1 MTNFLMQWGINPWG
15 EDTPIHA
22 QWGLVYVAFA
32 FGIGFMLAHTLFV
45 KFWPKPEGPVTA
57 PVNEAAAATVPP
69 RVTRHSLAARMFHW
83 IMAASML
90 TLLGTASAPVL
101 GLQFNWIEI
110 HWIAGL
116 VLTVSIVYHVI
127 HASFWLDFWSIWLN
141 KEDAREGMTRLKR
154 AFGRSAPAPR
164 KAAKY
169 PWDNKMYHTAIVL
182 SALASVP
189 TGIFMMNR
197 VETPLFVRNPYLFS
211 DTTWGVM
218 YVLHGLSGIGLV
230 GLTIAHIYFAI
241 RPEKRWITK
250 GMIFGDISR
259 QEFLHHHDPERWV
272 LEGGSEGSPL
282 RTRGEV

>member
-1 MTNFLMQWGINPWG
+1 MTNFLMQWGVNPWG

-22 QWGLVYVAFA
+22 QWALVYVAFA
-32 FGIGFMLAHTLFV
+32 FGIGFMVAHTLFL
-45 KFWPKPEGPVTA
+45 KFWPKPEGPATA
-57 PVNEAAAATVPP
+57 PVNEAAAAAVPA
-69 RVTRHSLAARMFHW
+69 RVTRHSLAARTFHW

-116 VLTVSIVYHVI
+116 LLTVSIVYHII

-141 KEDAREGMTRLKR
+141 KEDAHEAIARLKR

-182 SALASVP
+182 AALASVP
-189 TGIFMMNR
+189 TGILMMNR
-197 VETPLFVRNPYLFS
+197 VETPLFVRNPYLFA

-230 GLTIAHIYFAI
+230 GLTIAHVYFAI

-250 GMIFGDISR
+250 GMILGDITR
-259 QEFLHHHDPERWV
+259 QEFLHHHDPERWIV
-272 LEGGSEGSPL
+272 D
-282 RTRGEV
+282 THAHDEV

>member
-57 PVNEAAAATVPP
+57 PVNEAAAAKVPA

-116 VLTVSIVYHVI
+116 VLSVSIVYHII

-141 KEDAREGMTRLKR
+141 RDDAREAITRFQR
-154 AFGRSAPAPR
+154 AIGRSAPAPR

-169 PWDNKMYHTAIVL
+169 PWDNKMYHTAIVI

-189 TGIFMMNR
+189 TGILMMNR
-197 VETPLFVRNPYLFS
+197 VETPLFVRDPYLFS

-230 GLTIAHIYFAI
+230 GLTIAHVYFAI
-241 RPEKRWITK
+241 RPEKRWITN

-259 QEFLHHHDPERWV
+259 QEFLHHHDPERWIID
-272 LEGGSEGSPL
+272 
-282 RTRGEV
+282 THAHDEV

>member
-1 MTNFLMQWGINPWG
+1 MTNFLVQWGINPWG

-22 QWGLVYVAFA
+22 QWALVYVAFA

-45 KFWPKPEGPVTA
+45 KFWPKPDGPATA
-57 PVNEAAAATVPP
+57 PVNEAAAARVPA
-69 RVTRHSLAARMFHW
+69 RVARHSLAARTFHW
-83 IMAASML
+83 IMASSML

-116 VLTVSIVYHVI
+116 VLTVSIVYHII

-141 KEDAREGMTRLKR
+141 KEDAREAIARLKR
-154 AFGRSAPAPR
+154 AFGQHAPAPR

-189 TGIFMMNR
+189 TGILMMNR
-197 VETPLFVRNPYLFS
+197 VETPLFVRNPYLFN
-211 DTTWGVM
+211 DATWGVM

-230 GLTIAHIYFAI
+230 GLTIAHVYFAI

-259 QEFLHHHDPERWV
+259 QEFLHHHDPERWIV
-272 LEGGSEGSPL
+272 DTHA
-282 RTRGEV
+282 RDEV

>member
-1 MTNFLMQWGINPWG
+1 MTNFLMQWGVNPWG

-22 QWGLVYVAFA
+22 QWALVYVAFA
-32 FGIGFMLAHTLFV
+32 FGIGFMVAHTLFL
-45 KFWPKPEGPVTA
+45 KFWPKPEGPATA
-57 PVNEAAAATVPP
+57 PVNEAAAATVPA
-69 RVTRHSLAARMFHW
+69 RVTRHSLAARTFHW

-116 VLTVSIVYHVI
+116 VLTVSIVYHII

-141 KEDAREGMTRLKR
+141 KEDAHEAIARLKR
-154 AFGRSAPAPR
+154 AVGQSAPAPR

-189 TGIFMMNR
+189 TGILMMNR

-230 GLTIAHIYFAI
+230 GLTIAHVYFAI

-259 QEFLHHHDPERWV
+259 QEFLHHHDPERWIV
-272 LEGGSEGSPL
+272 D
-282 RTRGEV
+282 THVHDEV

>member
-1 MTNFLMQWGINPWG
+1 MTNFLVQWGINPWG

-22 QWGLVYVAFA
+22 QWALVYVAFA

-45 KFWPKPEGPVTA
+45 KFWPKPEGPATA
-57 PVNEAAAATVPP
+57 PVSDAAADTVPA
-69 RVTRHSLAARMFHW
+69 RVTRHSLAARTFHW

-116 VLTVSIVYHVI
+116 LLTVSIVYHII

-141 KEDAREGMTRLKR
+141 REDAREAVTRLKR
-154 AFGRSAPAPR
+154 AFGQSAPAPR

-182 SALASVP
+182 TALASVP
-189 TGIFMMNR
+189 TGILMMNR

-230 GLTIAHIYFAI
+230 GLTIAHVYFAI

-259 QEFLHHHDPERWV
+259 QEFLHHHDPERWIID
-272 LEGGSEGSPL
+272 
-282 RTRGEV
+282 THAHDEV

>member
-1 MTNFLMQWGINPWG
+1 MTNFLVQWGINPSG

-45 KFWPKPEGPVTA
+45 KFWPKPEGSGTA
-57 PVNEAAAATVPP
+57 PVNVRAAARVPE
-69 RVTRHSLAARMFHW
+69 RVARHSLAARMFHW

-90 TLLGTASAPVL
+90 TLLGTASAPVF

-116 VLTVSIVYHVI
+116 LLTVSIVYHII

-141 KEDAREGMTRLKR
+141 KEDAREAIARLKR
-154 AFGRSAPAPR
+154 AFGQRAPAPR

-189 TGIFMMNR
+189 TGILMMNR
-197 VETPLFVRNPYLFS
+197 VETPLFVRNPYLFN
-211 DTTWGVM
+211 DATWGVM

-230 GLTIAHIYFAI
+230 GLTIAHVYFAI

-259 QEFLHHHDPERWV
+259 QEFLHHHDPERWIV
-272 LEGGSEGSPL
+272 D
-282 RTRGEV
+282 THAHDEV

>member
-1 MTNFLMQWGINPWG
+1 MTNFLVQWGINPWG
-15 EDTPIHA
+15 EDTLVHA

-45 KFWPKPEGPVTA
+45 KFWPKPAGAATA
-57 PVNEAAAATVPP
+57 PVNEVAAARVPA
-69 RVTRHSLAARMFHW
+69 RVKRHSLAARMFHW

-116 VLTVSIVYHVI
+116 FLTVSIVYHII

-141 KEDAREGMTRLKR
+141 REDATEAITRLKR
-154 AFGRSAPAPR
+154 AMGRSAPAPR

-182 SALASVP
+182 TALATVP
-189 TGIFMMNR
+189 TGLLMMNR
-197 VETPLFVRNPYLFS
+197 IETPLFTRNPYLFG
-211 DTTWGVM
+211 DTAWGVM

-241 RPEKRWITK
+241 RPEKLWITK
-250 GMIFGDISR
+250 GMVFGDISR
-259 QEFLHHHDPERWV
+259 QEFLQHHDPQRWIV
-272 LEGGSEGSPL
+272 DTGQGVPEQHL
-282 RTRGEV
+282 

>member
-1 MTNFLMQWGINPWG
+1 MTNFLVQWGVNPWG
-15 EDTPIHA
+15 EDTLIHA
-22 QWGLVYVAFA
+22 QWGLVYIAFA
-32 FGIGFMLAHTLFV
+32 FGLGFMVAHTLFV
-45 KFWPKPEGPVTA
+45 RFWPKPAEP
-57 PVNEAAAATVPP
+57 AAAPLNDMAARVPA
-69 RVTRHSLAARMFHW
+69 RVARHSLAARMFHW

-101 GLQFNWIEI
+101 GLNFNWIEI

-116 VLTVSIVYHVI
+116 VLTASIVYHII
-127 HASFWLDFWSIWLN
+127 HASVWLDFWSIWLN
-141 KEDAREGMTRLKR
+141 KEDVNEATTRFKR
-154 AFGRSAPAPR
+154 AMGRSAPAPR
-164 KAAKY
+164 KTAKY
-169 PWDNKMYHTAIVL
+169 PWDNKTYHTAIVV

-189 TGIFMMNR
+189 TGLFMMTR

-230 GLTIAHIYFAI
+230 GLTISHVYFAI

-259 QEFLHHHDPERWV
+259 QDFLRHHDPDRWIID
-272 LEGGSEGSPL
+272 
-282 RTRGEV
+282 THAHDEV

>member
-1 MTNFLMQWGINPWG
+1 MMNFLVQWGINPWG
-15 EDTPIHA
+15 EDTLIHA

-32 FGIGFMLAHTLFV
+32 FGIGFMVAHTLFV

-57 PVNEAAAATVPP
+57 PLNETAAARVPG

-116 VLTVSIVYHVI
+116 VLTVSIVYHIV
-127 HASFWLDFWSIWLN
+127 HASYWLDFWSIWLN
-141 KEDAREGMTRLKR
+141 KEDVGEAITRLKR
-154 AFGRSAPAPR
+154 AMGRSAPAPR

-189 TGIFMMNR
+189 TGLFMMFR
-197 VETPLFVRNPYLFS
+197 VETALFTRNPYLFS
-211 DTTWGVM
+211 DTTWGLM

-230 GLTIAHIYFAI
+230 GLTLAHIYFAI

-259 QEFLHHHDPERWV
+259 QEFLHHHDPERWIV
-272 LEGGSEGSPL
+272 ETGAHGGAEQQRL
-282 RTRGEV
+282 